1 MSLKSNPSSMSDLS
15 LDNFMK
21 LAHSV
26 SIEGL
31 DNTLI
36 DNAFSLHGNNKTEE
50 KKPDELIEA
59 VEKLKKSL
67 LDFEM
72 ELVFSNEMELDELNL
87 KIQKYYY
94 NKVLYESLEKE
105 YREKNRNLKAN
116 LI

>member
-1 MSLKSNPSSMSDLS
+1 MSLKSNTSSFNDLS

-21 LAHSV
+21 LAHSL

-31 DNTLI
+31 DKN
-36 DNAFSLHGNNKTEE
+36 FSLHGKNETEE
-50 KKPDELIEA
+50 EKERETNDLRQAIE
-59 VEKLKKSL
+59 VLKRSL

-94 NKVLYESLEKE
+94 NKMLYESLEKE
-105 YREKNRNLKAN
+105 YREKKSNLKAN